1 MSLSIRKN
9 ITRSRNGCA
18 VCKSKRL
25 KCDEAKP
32 YCSRCERLGIT
43 CPGYQKSLKWNT
55 RSKSSLG
62 QENSLGTGSDS
73 PLEMPG
79 YVLDQPQTHGH
90 QPTVNLHN
98 PEFSEEFAN
107 IMNTEDIQIQ
117 EYACLE
123 SPLPFI
129 NPLQGAHQFGIDA
142 TPGPSSYME
151 YQGMN
156 DDQRWPEG
164 ILSPSQQLDLD
175 PTSVP
180 SSQLDHG
187 ELNAEDVWPDTFL
200 NTVQQGSEVADRQVS
215 LRRLSASRRDTALSR
230 ALQDH
235 SSILVEYYFKEVC
248 GLMSCYD
255 SRMNPYRTAISNVW
269 SQSQS
274 LYYIIQSMAAACLS
288 EVSPNLSKISRQL
301 RDAAV
306 TSVSKETSV
315 TQMETSSLLALVMLG
330 MSLCWHDAGSLG
342 QSEFELL
349 ARTTRFSEAHGDNL
363 SLADKQKKIFFYNS
377 LIYWRMLLSFV
388 TDQDLAFPAALHP
401 QPYPSQSRTT
411 QPWELRMPHPQ
422 TGIGIEVQ
430 ELVANVGSLVRRER
444 KRIRSRRYSSRQD
457 IEQSKS
463 AIQTAEE
470 LYVKLCAI
478 DLPIESAIVDSGDEM
493 TPTIHLLKIAEAYR
507 CMGLLQL
514 YRNFPDLLLLYSP
527 PGDALDQSRPPTST
541 GIDPDPIDAG
551 LLMDTWL
558 TCLALHILD
567 LVEAVPVSSRSRS
580 IQPLLM
586 VSVCSE
592 LSLSRS
598 FCLTAGLQQVPVAT
612 ITSSPRIKV
621 PPTAMD
627 VLQARRTIVSRLSY
641 FENVLAAK
649 PIRRMLLLIKETWA
663 SMDEKQHDV
672 YWMDVMM
679 EKGYETLMG

>member
-32 YCSRCERLGIT
+32 YCSRCERLGIP

-55 RSKSSLG
+55 KPRPSLG
-62 QENSLGTGSDS
+62 QPNVSGARGSDS
-73 PLEMPG
+73 PLDTPG
-79 YVLDQPQTHGH
+79 YAIDQSNGPQSTI
-90 QPTVNLHN
+90 NLHN
-98 PEFSEEFAN
+98 SEFSEQFAN
-107 IMNTEDIQIQ
+107 IMNTDDIQIQ
-117 EYACLE
+117 EYTCLE

-129 NPLQGAHQFGIDA
+129 DPLEGAQQFGIDT
-142 TPGPSSYME
+142 TPGPSSYLE
-151 YQGMN
+151 YQGIH
-156 DDQRWPEG
+156 DDQPWPEG
-164 ILSPSQQLDLD
+164 ILSPVQQLELD
-175 PTSVP
+175 PTPAP

-187 ELNAEDVWPDTFL
+187 ELNEEEVWSNTLL
-200 NTVQQGSEVADRQVS
+200 NPAQPKSKVPDRQVS
-215 LRRLSASRRDTALSR
+215 FRRFSASHRDMPLSR

-235 SSILVEYYFKEVC
+235 SSVLVEYYFKEVC

-269 SQSQS
+269 SQSQP

-315 TQMETSSLLALVMLG
+315 AQMETSSLLALVMLG
-330 MSLCWHDAGSLG
+330 MSLCWHDASSLG

-363 SLADKQKKIFFYNS
+363 SLADKQKKVFFYNS

-388 TDQDLAFPAALHP
+388 TDQDLAFPAAPHP
-401 QPYPSQSRTT
+401 QPHPSQSRTT
-411 QPWELRMPHPQ
+411 QTWELRMPHPQ

-430 ELVANVGSLVRRER
+430 ELVANVGSLIRRER

-463 AIQTAEE
+463 AIQAAED
-470 LYVKLCAI
+470 LQVKLCAI

-514 YRNFPDLLLLYSP
+514 YRNFPDLLSLSSP
-527 PGDALDQSRPPTST
+527 SGDLPSQFGSPSNPEIDHDFTNT
-541 GIDPDPIDAG
+541 GI
-551 LLMDTWL
+551 LMDTWL

-598 FCLTAGLQQVPVAT
+598 FCLSTSLQQVPVAT

-627 VLQARRTIVSRLSY
+627 VLQARRAIVSRLSF

-663 SMDEKQHDV
+663 CMDDKQQDV
-672 YWMDVMM
+672 YWMDVMI
-679 EKGYETLMG
+679 ERGYETLMG